1 MQFSPFF
8 KSTANRNVQ
17 LLFQPASVPWTSCC
31 NWVNLRIS
39 LISDCL
45 FAVSLQFLGVRFD
58 FVELLHVRPKFNR
71 VTGRTFLSVMTPAA
85 LDYTST
91 IRVGPTGWSRNKN
104 PLASSAFSNVPPVD
118 GWTKQ
123 FPIFNHINA
132 VSFNFLICLDGCWM
146 QQHYFPFFIDC
157 SVLAKF
163 YSISIGCRPLFPTFL
178 FLNWC
183 AVFWISA

>member
-1 MQFSPFF
+1 MQFSRFF

-31 NWVNLRIS
+31 SWVNLRIS

-91 IRVGPTGWSRNKN
+91 IRVGPTGWSRNKKS
-104 PLASSAFSNVPPVD
+104 PASSSFSNVPSDD

-123 FPIFNHINA
+123 FPIFNHINP
-132 VSFNFLICLDGCWM
+132 VSLIFLFVWM
-146 QQHYFPFFIDC
+146 AAGYNSISRFLFIIPYKRNAGQHF
-157 SVLAKF
+157 
-163 YSISIGCRPLFPTFL
+163 SISIDCRPLFLTFY
-178 FLNWC
+178 F
-183 AVFWISA
+183 